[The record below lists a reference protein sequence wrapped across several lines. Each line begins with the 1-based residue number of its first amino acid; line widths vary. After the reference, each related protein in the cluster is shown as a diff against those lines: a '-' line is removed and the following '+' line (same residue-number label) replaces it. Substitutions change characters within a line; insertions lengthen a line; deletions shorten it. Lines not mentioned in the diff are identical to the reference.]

1 MSETQK
7 VINLEEKLATVIQ
20 DVNIIDIRIGVMLI
34 TIRKLSFESLE
45 E

>member
-20 DVNIIDIRIGVMLI
+20 DVNIIDIRVGVMLI
-34 TIRKLSFESLE
+34 TIGKLSFESLE